1 MLSYLDYLVFLH
13 AVFCTEQL
21 YAFRKIIFSMFLRK
35 KKLKITCSFCMGYRL
50 TKMEDLQ
57 NALISRLFGVF
68 ARAFLHR
75 RTLWIPQNHFQ
86 HVFAKKK
93 VENNLPILHGLQT
106 YINGGSSK
114 CSHISTIWC
123 FCTRFFHKT
132 TLCIP
137 QNHFQHVFAKKKLK
151 ITCSFC
157 MGYRLTKMEDLQ
169 NALISRLFGV
179 FARAF
184 LHRRTLWIPQ
194 NHFQHVFAKKKV
206 ENNLPIL
213 HGLQTYINGGSSK
226 CSHISTIW
234 CFCTRFF
241 HKTTLCIPQNH
252 FQHVFAKKK
261 LKITCSFCMGYR
273 LTKMEDLQNALIS
286 RLFGVFG
293 RGGLQRTTLRI
304 PQNHFQHVFAKKKV
318 ENNLLTLHGLQTYQN
333 GGSSKCSHISTIWC
347 FCTRFFAQNNCM
359 HSVESFSACFCE
371 KKVENN
377 LLILHGLQTY
387 QNGGSSKCS
396 HISTIWCFCTR
407 FFAQNNCM
415 HSVESFSA
423 CFCEKKS

>member
-123 FCTRFFHKT
+123 FCTRFF
-132 TLCIP
+132 
-137 QNHFQHVFAKKKLK
+137 
-151 ITCSFC
+151 
-157 MGYRLTKMEDLQ
+157 
-169 NALISRLFGV
+169 
-179 FARAF
+179 
-184 LHRRTLWIPQ
+184 
-194 NHFQHVFAKKKV
+194 
-206 ENNLPIL
+206 
-213 HGLQTYINGGSSK
+213 
-226 CSHISTIW
+226 
-234 CFCTRFF
+234 
-241 HKTTLCIPQNH
+241 
-252 FQHVFAKKK
+252 
-261 LKITCSFCMGYR
+261 
-273 LTKMEDLQNALIS
+273 
-286 RLFGVFG
+286 
-293 RGGLQRTTLRI
+293 
-304 PQNHFQHVFAKKKV
+304 
-318 ENNLLTLHGLQTYQN
+318 
-333 GGSSKCSHISTIWC
+333 
-347 FCTRFFAQNNCM
+347 AQNNSM
-359 HSVESFSACFCE
+359 HSVESFPACFCK

-396 HISTIWCFCTR
+396 HISTIWCFCTGW
-407 FFAQNNCM
+407 FAENNST

-423 CFCEKKS
+423 CFCEKES